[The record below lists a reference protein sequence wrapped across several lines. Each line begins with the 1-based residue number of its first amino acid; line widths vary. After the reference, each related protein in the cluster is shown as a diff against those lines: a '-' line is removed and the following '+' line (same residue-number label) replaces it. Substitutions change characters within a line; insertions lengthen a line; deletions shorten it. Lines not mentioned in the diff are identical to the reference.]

1 MSDEITSLKEYIET
15 NLERSSGAFEYV
27 IQPNIRNIVSNLSE
41 TDSEKFSIEILN
53 WNEDVLYHLADE
65 ILFSNN
71 EYLDKDYIYCSI
83 FLRIKN
89 KENLDF
95 LSQYLYDCYRGLNF
109 EKIPLD
115 FFLQLKEKVEDF
127 YIIKNGKENVNHF
140 ISPLDDIINKKMT
153 QNKTYIQSY
162 ITIQNNEIVLNGNSV
177 FKIEPTDFADF
188 SKQAYRN
195 FEMQYPKFFKMDAL
209 SKLAFLGSE
218 LLLSPITS
226 TEQEN
231 NIALVLANK
240 SSSLD
245 TDVKYQESISDK
257 ENYYPSP
264 AVFVYTLPNICLGEI
279 SIRHQLKSENSFF
292 IFDAFNTEFMSNYSN
307 ILLNTNKADVVLC
320 GWVEYFNDNYKA
332 FLCTISTEENAN
344 YTNETINTLYNK

>member
-1 MSDEITSLKEYIET
+1 M
-15 NLERSSGAFEYV
+15 
-27 IQPNIRNIVSNLSE
+27 
-41 TDSEKFSIEILN
+41 
-53 WNEDVLYHLADE
+53 
-65 ILFSNN
+65 
-71 EYLDKDYIYCSI
+71 
-83 FLRIKN
+83 
-89 KENLDF
+89 
-95 LSQYLYDCYRGLNF
+95 
-109 EKIPLD
+109 
-115 FFLQLKEKVEDF
+115 
-127 YIIKNGKENVNHF
+127 NH
-140 ISPLDDIINKKMT
+140 
-153 QNKTYIQSY
+153 NKTNIQSY

-188 SKQAYRN
+188 AKQAYRN
-195 FEMQYPKFFKMDAL
+195 FEIQYPKFFKMDV
-209 SKLAFLGSE
+209 
-218 LLLSPITS
+218 LSPITS

-320 GWVEYFNDNYKA
+320 GWVEFFNDNYKA
-332 FLCTISTEENAN
+332 FLCIISKEESAK